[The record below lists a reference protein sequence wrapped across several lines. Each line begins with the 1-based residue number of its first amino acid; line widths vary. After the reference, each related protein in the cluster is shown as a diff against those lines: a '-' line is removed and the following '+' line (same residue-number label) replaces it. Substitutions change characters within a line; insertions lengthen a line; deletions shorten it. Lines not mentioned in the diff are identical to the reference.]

1 MYRAISPYYYSLEPG
16 GNMYLYNDAMWLSEH
31 FQQFLSD
38 WQNRDDISPRAYTLV
53 KLEPE
58 TKVLVSF
65 GKRAYTNELNAQR
78 TIINDLLGG
87 KFFPVSFPIS
97 KSNALQGAQNFF
109 QQDSQMSGELEDA
122 IKIVIKHIRAEA
134 ALWQKIL
141 PYSAW
146 ASATGSLVN
155 AVATKLIND
164 VFDLSDIG
172 VDEAERTATILSRV
186 EALDDLFIPQADA
199 SKSHNGTPASDAVP
213 LTSQFADK
221 WMKMK
226 FLSEVLQSNLKD
238 VKFLWFESDLSL
250 YFTVD
255 EVVDLVHL
263 SFEKN
268 AAVRQAV
275 REIRENPNPKGG
287 DGF

>member
-1 MYRAISPYYYSLEPG
+1 MS
-16 GNMYLYNDAMWLSEH
+16 
-31 FQQFLSD
+31 SD
-38 WQNRDDISPRAYTLV
+38 
-53 KLEPE
+53 
-58 TKVLVSF
+58 
-65 GKRAYTNELNAQR
+65 
-78 TIINDLLGG
+78 
-87 KFFPVSFPIS
+87 
-97 KSNALQGAQNFF
+97 
-109 QQDSQMSGELEDA
+109 LEDN
-122 IKIVIKHIRAEA
+122 IKIVIKHIRSEA
-134 ALWQKIL
+134 ALWNKIL

-155 AVATKLIND
+155 TVAAKLIND
-164 VFDLSDIG
+164 VFDLTDIG
-172 VDEAERTATILSRV
+172 VDEAERTATILSCV
-186 EALDDLFIPQADA
+186 ESLDDLFIPKPDKSQPDKPQNGSSADA
-199 SKSHNGTPASDAVP
+199 IP

-238 VKFLWFESDLSL
+238 VKFLWFESDLSI

-275 REIRENPNPKGG
+275 REIRENPNPRGA
-287 DGF
+287 DPM

>member
-1 MYRAISPYYYSLEPG
+1 M
-16 GNMYLYNDAMWLSEH
+16 H
-31 FQQFLSD
+31 
-38 WQNRDDISPRAYTLV
+38 
-53 KLEPE
+53 
-58 TKVLVSF
+58 
-65 GKRAYTNELNAQR
+65 
-78 TIINDLLGG
+78 
-87 KFFPVSFPIS
+87 
-97 KSNALQGAQNFF
+97 
-109 QQDSQMSGELEDA
+109 DSLEDA
-122 IKIVIKHIRAEA
+122 IKVVLIHIRTQA
-134 ALWQKIL
+134 ALWEKIL

-155 AVATKLIND
+155 AVATKLITD

-186 EALDDLFIPQADA
+186 ESLDDLFIPKPDPAHSPQ
-199 SKSHNGTPASDAVP
+199 SKSKKKNSTNGTDPESDPVVP

-250 YFTVD
+250 YFTVE

-275 REIRENPNPKGG
+275 REIRENPMPRGE
-287 DGF
+287 